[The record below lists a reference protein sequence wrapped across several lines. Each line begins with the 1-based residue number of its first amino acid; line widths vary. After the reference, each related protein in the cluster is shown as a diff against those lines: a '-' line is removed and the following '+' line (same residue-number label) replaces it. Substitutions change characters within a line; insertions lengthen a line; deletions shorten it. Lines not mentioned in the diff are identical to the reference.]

1 MRSVWLGPRA
11 GTLPNSLSHA
21 RLLLAVG
28 RTGASS
34 LRGRRV
40 RASGQRLRRRTHG
53 FRSLRRPLPH
63 IRHLASVRTRV
74 RYASSRRC
82 AACSRRDALA
92 AHWLARTTSRTPRR
106 GRGRRFWRPRG
117 RGQPRCGDAA
127 STPAA
132 IGNTA
137 IAAHYTATRTA
148 HHRRRTEHATTHERT
163 SEKCRKV

>member
-53 FRSLRRPLPH
+53 FRSLRRSLPH
-63 IRHLASVRTRV
+63 IRHLASVRTRI

-82 AACSRRDALA
+82 AACSTRDALA

-106 GRGRRFWRPRG
+106 GRGRRFYGGQGAAGSHAVGTLPRPRPQKAIPRSPLTTPR
-117 RGQPRCGDAA
+117 RGLR
-127 STPAA
+127 T
-132 IGNTA
+132 
-137 IAAHYTATRTA
+137 IAAEPNTR
-148 HHRRRTEHATTHERT
+148 ATTHERRT
-163 SEKCRKV
+163 SVK